1 MTIPEDGS
9 KSRKIFSGK
18 KLMAKRWVSAH
29 PDHSKGFAAEEGN
42 AATRTG
48 TSPLYT
54 RESRIAR
61 ARSCENARPQSY
73 SRKNASAKIASPRPG
88 PERAPISELTS
99 LAISGPSQASNKTPQ
114 IQKSNRL
121 FKSSRN
127 QREEKGRKKR
137 TPYAFV
143 QSSSKWLATPMI
155 ERPQALFQP
164 LTERP
169 SAQVIRA

>member
-54 RESRIAR
+54 RES
-61 ARSCENARPQSY
+61 
-73 SRKNASAKIASPRPG
+73 KIASPRPG

-127 QREEKGRKKR
+127 QR
-137 TPYAFV
+137 
-143 QSSSKWLATPMI
+143 
-155 ERPQALFQP
+155 
-164 LTERP
+164 
-169 SAQVIRA
+169 